1 MSQIDEQA
9 TEPTTVA
16 TGEPSAEPVTEQTT
30 ESMTELTTEPAA
42 KPRPAW
48 MIPAIAAGAAA
59 ILTLTATGIYVSSV
73 IGQWEDHS
81 AGLKSEVAALERDV
95 DRLTDER
102 DDALGEIATAEG
114 RAEEAEG
121 ALAAATAELDAR
133 AAEIATMEQAVAA
146 REAAV
151 STAEQRVKAT
161 TITTGT
167 WVVGRDVEP
176 GTYTTAGVA
185 SSDCY
190 WGIYRSGT
198 NGDDIIDNDLPG
210 GGYPTVTLSVGQDF
224 KTARCGDWVKQP

>member
-1 MSQIDEQA
+1 MTPPAEQ
-9 TEPTTVA
+9 P
-16 TGEPSAEPVTEQTT
+16 T
-30 ESMTELTTEPAA
+30 ESMTEVTAEPAA

-114 RAEEAEG
+114 RAEAAEG
-121 ALAAATAELDAR
+121 VLAGATAELDAR

-198 NGDDIIDNDLPG
+198 NGDDIIDNDIPG

-224 KTARCGDWVKQP
+224 KTSRCGDWVKLP